1 MTGQSYS
8 VHPRVITRTVR
19 GGLLARRWDL
29 DNQPVLLN
37 PAAAAVLDVINRF
50 GPVSDEELEEA
61 AEETDTS
68 AVRAT
73 LDRLADLGILV
84 RSDS

>member
-1 MTGQSYS
+1 VTGQSYS
-8 VHPRVITRTVR
+8 AHPRVITRTVR

-37 PAAAAVLDVINRF
+37 PAAVAVLDVIARF
-50 GPVSDEELEEA
+50 GPVTGEELEEA
-61 AEETDTS
+61 AEETDAG
-68 AVRAT
+68 AVRVT

>member
-29 DNQPVLLN
+29 DIQPVLLN
-37 PAAAAVLDVINRF
+37 PAAVAVLDVITRF
-50 GPVSDEELEEA
+50 GPVSGEELEEV
-61 AEETDTS
+61 AEKTDTS

-84 RSDS
+84 RDPS